1 MLDLLY
7 ILMWLAVPTAT
18 VAAAII
24 GGLRYKTKTELKK
37 IELLSVNLKLGLDYV
52 RNLKQNN
59 EEGQYPKL
67 YKRIN
72 HDSKELSELIE
83 RHGDKMAPQ
92 RYQEVISMIH
102 IASALQPKG
111 NFLTDVT
118 DGVLN
123 LVEDIFPDAERV
135 MSFLRPKDTTS
146 NPDYIYQA
154 ADDKASETLTRV
166 RYIQQ
171 IAPEVLEIYT
181 SLAKSNE
188 QIVAKLEQSELSNKN
203 ELLAIHQSNM
213 RNFNDVLDGYIKI
226 KEDPSQY
233 FKAQERLDRA
243 KLSLENG
250 QKILTQ
256 TLRQI
261 NENDMMNFEI
271 SLRMLQNEN

>member
-1 MLDLLY
+1 MIDFLL
-7 ILMWLAVPTAT
+7 IIAGIGIPLAT
-18 VAAAII
+18 II
-24 GGLRYKTKTELKK
+24 GGIHYKTQADLKR
-37 IELLSVNLKLGLDYV
+37 INRLAINVKLGLDYV
-52 RNLKQNN
+52 RNLKQTNQ
-59 EEGQYPKL
+59 EGQYPKL
-67 YKRIN
+67 YKKIN
-72 HDSKELSELIE
+72 QDAKELNELID

-92 RYQEVISMIH
+92 QYQEAISMIH

-135 MSFLRPKDTTS
+135 TSLLRPKDTYDDPS
-146 NPDYIYQA
+146 AIYHA
-154 ADDKASETLTRV
+154 ADPKTSETFSRM

-171 IAPEVLEIYT
+171 IAPEVLETYT

-188 QIVAKLEQSELSNKN
+188 QIVAKLEASELSNKN

-250 QKILTQ
+250 QRILTQ

-271 SLRMLQNEN
+271 SLRLLQNDTEN

>member
-1 MLDLLY
+1 MDFLYTLLA
-7 ILMWLAVPTAT
+7 LALPI
-18 VAAAII
+18 AAVV
-24 GGLRYKTKTELKK
+24 GGIRYKTKTDLKK
-37 IELLSVNLKLGLDYV
+37 IELLSVNLRLGLDYV
-52 RNLKQNN
+52 RNLKQTN
-59 EEGQYPKL
+59 ELGQYPKL
-67 YKRIN
+67 YKKLN
-72 HDSKELSELIE
+72 QDSKELSDLID
-83 RHGDKMAPQ
+83 RHGDKMSPQ
-92 RYQEVISMIH
+92 RYQEAVSMIH

-118 DGVLN
+118 DGVLS

-135 MSFLRPKDTTS
+135 TAKFRPKEQYD
-146 NPDYIYQA
+146 NADYIYQA
-154 ADDKASETLTRV
+154 ADEKASETLTKV

-171 IAPEVLEIYT
+171 IAPEVLEVYS

-188 QIVAKLEQSELSNKN
+188 QIVAKLKESELPNKN
-203 ELLAIHQSNM
+203 ELLAIHHSNM

-243 KLSLENG
+243 KQSLENG
-250 QKILTQ
+250 QKILNR

-271 SLRMLQNEN
+271 SLRMLQKDDH

>member
-1 MLDLLY
+1 MMDFLYTLLA
-7 ILMWLAVPTAT
+7 LALPI
-18 VAAAII
+18 AAVV
-24 GGLRYKTKTELKK
+24 GGIRYKTKTDLKK
-37 IELLSVNLKLGLDYV
+37 IELLSVNLRLGLDYV
-52 RNLKQNN
+52 RNLKQTN
-59 EEGQYPKL
+59 ELGQYPKL
-67 YKRIN
+67 YKKLN
-72 HDSKELSELIE
+72 QDSKELSDLID
-83 RHGDKMAPQ
+83 RHGDKMSPQ
-92 RYQEVISMIH
+92 RYQEAVSMIH

-118 DGVLN
+118 DGVLS

-135 MSFLRPKDTTS
+135 TAKFRPKEQYD
-146 NPDYIYQA
+146 NADYIYQA
-154 ADDKASETLTRV
+154 ADEKASETLTKV

-171 IAPEVLEIYT
+171 IAPEVLEVYS

-188 QIVAKLEQSELSNKN
+188 QIVAKLKESELPNKN
-203 ELLAIHQSNM
+203 ELLAIHHSNM

-243 KLSLENG
+243 KQSLENG
-250 QKILTQ
+250 QKILNR

-271 SLRMLQNEN
+271 SLRMLQKDDH

>member
-1 MLDLLY
+1 MMDFLYTLLA
-7 ILMWLAVPTAT
+7 LALPI
-18 VAAAII
+18 AAVV
-24 GGLRYKTKTELKK
+24 GGIRYKTKTDLKK
-37 IELLSVNLKLGLDYV
+37 IELLSVNLRLGLDYV
-52 RNLKQNN
+52 RNLKQSN
-59 EEGQYPKL
+59 ELGQYPKL
-67 YKRIN
+67 YKKLN
-72 HDSKELSELIE
+72 QDSKELSDLID
-83 RHGDKMAPQ
+83 RHGDKMSPQ
-92 RYQEVISMIH
+92 SYQEAVSMIH

-118 DGVLN
+118 DGVLS

-135 MSFLRPKDTTS
+135 TAKLRPKEQYD
-146 NPDYIYQA
+146 NADYIYQA
-154 ADDKASETLTRV
+154 ADEKASETLTRV

-171 IAPEVLEIYT
+171 VAPEVLEVYT

-188 QIVAKLEQSELSNKN
+188 QIVAKLKESELPNKN
-203 ELLAIHQSNM
+203 ELLAIHHSNM

-243 KLSLENG
+243 KQSLENG
-250 QKILTQ
+250 QQILTQ

-271 SLRMLQNEN
+271 SLRMLQNDN

>member
-1 MLDLLY
+1 MELLY
-7 ILMWLAVPTAT
+7 TLIWLALPIAG
-18 VAAAII
+18 II
-24 GGLRYKTKTELKK
+24 AGVRYKTKSELKK
-37 IELLSVNLKLGLDYV
+37 IELLSVNLRLGLDYV

-67 YKRIN
+67 YKKISQ
-72 HDSKELSELIE
+72 DSRELNELIT
-83 RHGDKMAPQ
+83 RHGDKIPPQ
-92 RYQEVISMIH
+92 RYQEAISMIH
-102 IASALQPKG
+102 IASALQSKG

-118 DGVLN
+118 DGVLS

-135 MSFLRPKDTTS
+135 TSLLRPKENS
-146 NPDYIYQA
+146 VNPDYIYQA
-154 ADDKASETLTRV
+154 ADEKASEMVAKV

-188 QIVAKLEQSELSNKN
+188 QIVAKLKESELPNKN

-226 KEDPSQY
+226 KEDPGQY

-243 KLSLENG
+243 KQSLENG
-250 QKILTQ
+250 QKILNQ

-271 SLRMLQNEN
+271 SLRMLQKDDN